1 MKTAISVTAEVFD
14 LSERLARRLKLSR
27 SAVFALGVARLG
39 KEYDD
44 EDITE
49 SLNEYYS
56 SEKASLDAVIVKM
69 ASLSLP
75 NEEW

>member
-1 MKTAISVTAEVFD
+1 MKTAISVTPEVFH
-14 LSERLARRLKLSR
+14 LSERLAKRLKLSR

-44 EDITE
+44 EDVTA

-56 SEKASLDAVIVKM
+56 KERASLDAVIVQM
-69 ASLSLP
+69 AALSLP
-75 NEEW
+75 REEW